1 MEDNLKILVVD
12 DHQLMTE
19 GIVGALKQIS
29 DNFEISF
36 SNTCDQAF
44 EHLQKASKSESF
56 DILFTDLSFE
66 NTGEATLID
75 SGESLIKKVREHGI
89 SIKIGVIT
97 GHTETNRV
105 FNVINNL
112 NPDAYIIK
120 NQCTKDELNFAIQQ
134 MKRNIPFYSY
144 EIHQKIMRR
153 NVVQIQMDE
162 VAIQIL
168 KELPKQSKITNLE
181 GIIKKS
187 DGNFM
192 KIRTIENKL
201 ANLRIDLNAKNN
213 TDLILKAKEL
223 GIID

>member
-1 MEDNLKILVVD
+1 M
-12 DHQLMTE
+12 
-19 GIVGALKQIS
+19 
-29 DNFEISF
+29 
-36 SNTCDQAF
+36 
-44 EHLQKASKSESF
+44 
-56 DILFTDLSFE
+56 
-66 NTGEATLID
+66 ID
-75 SGESLIKKVREHGI
+75 GGESLIKKVRKHGI
-89 SIKIGVIT
+89 PLKIGVIT

-120 NQCTKDELNFAIQQ
+120 NQCTKGELNFAIQQ
-134 MKRNIPFYSY
+134 MKRN
-144 EIHQKIMRR
+144 M
-153 NVVQIQMDE
+153 VQIQMDE

-168 KELPKQSKITNLE
+168 EELPRQSKITNLE